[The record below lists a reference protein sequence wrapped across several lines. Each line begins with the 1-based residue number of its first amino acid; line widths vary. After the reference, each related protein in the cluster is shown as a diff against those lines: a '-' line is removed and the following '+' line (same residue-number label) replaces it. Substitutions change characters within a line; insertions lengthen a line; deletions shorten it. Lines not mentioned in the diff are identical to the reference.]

1 MDRIDYNNHE
11 IVGDDK
17 CHILGHFGI
26 VIQAML
32 GILSFLAL
40 VVKRY
45 FEHPKRPMIVWLL
58 DTSKQAFSSVLAH

>member
-1 MDRIDYNNHE
+1 MDRIDYSNHE
-11 IVGDDK
+11 IVADTK
-17 CHILGHFGI
+17 CQILGDFGI
-26 VIQAML
+26 VIQALL

-40 VVKRY
+40 IVKRY